1 MNQMYNSEKHHRR
14 SIRLKGYDYSL
25 AGTYF
30 VTICVKERKCVFGDV
45 QNSNVVLS
53 PIGEIVYQ
61 CWNEIPN
68 NFNSVKLY
76 VFIVMP
82 NHLHG
87 IVVMTNDCSR
97 GVQLNAPTRNASNFY
112 GLISPKQK
120 TLSVIIRT
128 FKAAVTTLCRKNNY
142 HFFELQRNYYEHI
155 VRNEDEL
162 NRIRE
167 YIINNPL
174 QWQFD
179 KENPNRIQDNTYDNQ
194 WSHFEEGIYGKT
206 K

>member
-87 IVVMTNDCSR
+87 IVVMTNDCR

-128 FKAAVTTLCRKNNY
+128 FKAAVTTQCRKNNY
-142 HFFELQRNYYEHI
+142 HFFEWQRNYYEHI

>member
-87 IVVMTNDCSR
+87 IVVMTNACR
-97 GVQLNAPTRNASNFY
+97 GVQLNALTRNASNFY

>member
-87 IVVMTNDCSR
+87 IVVMTNDCR

>member
-61 CWNEIPN
+61 RWNEIPN

-87 IVVMTNDCSR
+87 IVVMTNDCR

>member
-87 IVVMTNDCSR
+87 IVVMTNDCW

>member
-87 IVVMTNDCSR
+87 IVVMTNDCR

-142 HFFELQRNYYEHI
+142 HFFELQRNHYEHI

>member
-1 MNQMYNSEKHHRR
+1 MYNSEKHHRR

-87 IVVMTNDCSR
+87 IVVMTNDCR